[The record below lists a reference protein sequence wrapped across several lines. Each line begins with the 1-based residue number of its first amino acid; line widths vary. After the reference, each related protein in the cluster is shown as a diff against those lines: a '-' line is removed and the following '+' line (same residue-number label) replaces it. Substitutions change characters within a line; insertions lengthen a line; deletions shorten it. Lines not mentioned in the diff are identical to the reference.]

1 VGVAVSTAVRAQET
15 WWYVEAGVGQPQQ
28 RWNDAALYL
37 AEPEVIIESTR
48 CFSTDVGI
56 VVGHNPGLADLA
68 ASVTP
73 ADRGV
78 ARQLATKFPTSTFA
92 VLDLADQ
99 SWAHWSTA
107 VCIDVV
113 MCR

>member
-15 WWYVEAGVGQPQQ
+15 WRYVEASFDPPQQ

-37 AEPEVIIESTR
+37 AEPEIIVETTR

-56 VVGHNPGLADLA
+56 VVGHNPGLAELA

-73 ADRGV
+73 GDEGV
-78 ARQLATKFPTSTFA
+78 ARHLAAKFPTSTFA

-99 SWAHWSTA
+99 PWTHWSTA
-107 VCIDVV
+107 VCTDVV